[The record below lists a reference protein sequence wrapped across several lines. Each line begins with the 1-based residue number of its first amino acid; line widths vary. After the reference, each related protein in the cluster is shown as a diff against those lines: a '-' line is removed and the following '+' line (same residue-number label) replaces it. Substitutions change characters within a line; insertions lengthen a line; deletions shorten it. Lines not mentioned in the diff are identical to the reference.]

1 MSASAAT
8 AARSEPFTTAQPMT
22 GVRSAA
28 SIGVA
33 RYCERLA
40 EALAALGVDYAL
52 AEHAVPGRESHFH
65 LANSSRRSIPQAMR
79 ADRFALSL
87 HDVAPRT
94 RALAPLYRTLVYPRV
109 VGRSAV
115 TVVHSRFAADL
126 LRRLGGRPRRLE
138 VVPHPAPRPRLR
150 DRAAARAALGLAD
163 NQLLAVQPGV
173 IKNAKLVRETVAAFG
188 SGSVHS
194 EWRLVLA
201 GPVRDSTAAT
211 EALRTGA
218 LVLEHPDDPTYEA
231 AIVAADVVL
240 CLRSGSVGET
250 NGPLLDALG
259 AGRPVLATATG
270 SIPEVAGNAARYV
283 QPTAAAIAGGLNAL
297 SDEEERARLGQTAR
311 TRGGELSWESS
322 AAAHA
327 QLFAEI
333 FRA

>member
-8 AARSEPFTTAQPMT
+8 EARSEPSTTSQPVT

-79 ADRFALSL
+79 ADRFAVSL

-94 RALAPLYRTLVYPRV
+94 RALAPHRTLVYPHV

-126 LRRLGGRPRRLE
+126 LLRLGGRPRRLE
-138 VVPHPAPRPRLR
+138 VVPHSAPRPRLF

-194 EWRLVLA
+194 DWRLVLA
-201 GPVRDSTAAT
+201 GPVRISTAAT

-259 AGRPVLATATG
+259 AGRAVLATPTG

-311 TRGGELSWESS
+311 TRGAELSWESS

-327 QLFAEI
+327 QLFAEV